1 MNFRLMTMNVYNLV
15 WADDEIDDILDS
27 ETITELESQGFKIVG
42 LAHDGEEL
50 EELLKKP
57 EMVDAVIVDA
67 NFNESDVE
75 IRCERDTSGLDYARS
90 IYLHTLKQRIPFF
103 LFTSRNDEMLKDIY
117 KHNPKFLDDF
127 PRHKR
132 WFNKSV
138 PSEYDEM
145 FKAIKE
151 TVEEKKSPYF
161 ILRNKFSAEFE
172 AAKHIHNA
180 ENLLYRGLLEEL
192 TDFTSN
198 DAIIESFNPVRM
210 LCENII
216 DKCQERG
223 YIPYLSSLNSICDF
237 LEHKEVEG
245 FKLTTS
251 IMHKTL
257 IHSLDYFLSITQDG
271 SHDKSGL
278 PLEVIDYVRF
288 RHNKSLYRSILY
300 IAMDLLLWYKEL
312 IENNPNPEGLWSGTY
327 EATGKVCAVMN
338 GDRLSFI
345 VNGEYQIENNGD
357 LQDGLDIFIIK
368 SNPNRHPFGKVTKFV
383 FKTNY
388 KIKNNHLGI

>member
-1 MNFRLMTMNVYNLV
+1 MTMNVYNLV

-50 EELLKKP
+50 EALLRKP
-57 EMVDAVIVDA
+57 EMIDAVIVDA

-75 IRCERDTSGLDYARS
+75 ISSERDTSGLDYARS
-90 IYLHTLKQRIPFF
+90 IYLHTLKQCVPFF
-103 LFTSRNDEMLKDIY
+103 LFTNRNDEMLRDIY
-117 KHNPKFLDDF
+117 KHNPKFLEDF

-138 PSEYDEM
+138 SGEYDEM

-151 TVEEKKSPYF
+151 AVEETKSPYF
-161 ILRNKFSAEFE
+161 ILRNKFSDEFA
-172 AAKHIHNA
+172 AAKLVPNA
-180 ENLLYRGLLEEL
+180 ENLLYKGLLEEL
-192 TDFTSN
+192 SDFSSN

-216 DKCQERG
+216 NKCQIKG
-223 YIPYLSSLNSICDF
+223 YVPYLSSLNSICDF
-237 LEHKEVEG
+237 LELKEVEG
-245 FKLTTS
+245 FKLATP

-278 PLEVIDYVRF
+278 PLEVIDYVRS
-288 RHNKSLYRSILY
+288 RRNKSLYRSILY

-312 IENNPNPEGLWSGTY
+312 LEKIPNTEGLWSGTY

-338 GDRLSFI
+338 GDRLLFV
-345 VNGEYQIENNGD
+345 VNGEYQIENNGE
-357 LQDGLDIFIIK
+357 LQDGSDILIIK
-368 SNPNRHPFGKVTKFV
+368 SISNRHPFGNVTKFV
-383 FKTNY
+383 FKNNY
-388 KIKNNHLGI
+388 KIIK